1 MAAPDPWWRG
11 AVLYQIYPRSFADH
25 DGDGVGDIAG
35 IRRHVDH
42 VADLG
47 VDGVWLSPFYR
58 SPMADF
64 GYDISDHCD
73 VDPLFGSLAD
83 AEGLIGD
90 LHHRGLRVVVD
101 LVPNHTSDRHRWFEA
116 SRTSPEDPKR
126 SWYVW
131 RPGRDGGP
139 PNNWR
144 AVFTGERRWTRDADG
159 QLRPE
164 DAVPPPP
171 GADVSAWTHDPA
183 TDEWY
188 LHTFLPQ
195 QPDLDWR
202 NPAVVEAMHDV
213 VRFWLERG
221 VDGFRID
228 ALKTVGKPPGL
239 PDVAAAHVLEPEA
252 GLTDTDLVVEVVEG
266 LRAVCDEVADD
277 VLLLGEVHHPSVS
290 EIMRLVGPGRLGSAF
305 EFPPLF
311 DRWSA
316 AAWRHHV
323 DETEAE
329 LVRSAGGA
337 WPTWVLSN
345 HDVPRHADRLGD
357 PARAR
362 AAAVLLLMLRGTA
375 CLFAGEELGLVDADV
390 PPDRRVD
397 PGGRDG
403 CRAPIPWTAGPRH
416 GWDGPAQPWLPFPRH
431 AVGHD
436 AASQATDPDSFLALY
451 RRTLALRRAEPA
463 LRHGTFAWVGD
474 GELARPLPPDVLGW
488 RRAAPAEHRG
498 DGEHRSDGEHRGDVV
513 VLVSFAAEATTVGL
527 HGEWK
532 VAVDS
537 RTPSRHGH
545 PFDGHLAGDQAVVLL
560 PR

>member
-1 MAAPDPWWRG
+1 MAAAEPWWRG
-11 AVLYQIYPRSFADH
+11 AAIYQIYPRSFADH
-25 DGDGVGDIAG
+25 DGDGVGDLRG
-35 IRRHVDH
+35 IRGHVDH

-47 VDGVWLSPFYR
+47 VDAVWLSPFYR

-64 GYDISDHCD
+64 GYDVSDHCD
-73 VDPLFGSLAD
+73 VDPRFGTLAD

-90 LHHRGLRVVVD
+90 LHDRGLRVVVD

-116 SRTSPEDPKR
+116 SRSSPADPKR
-126 SWYVW
+126 DWYVW
-131 RPGRDGGP
+131 RPGRGDGP

-144 AVFTGERRWTRDADG
+144 AVFTGERRWTRDADD

-171 GADVSAWTHDPA
+171 GTDVSAWTHDPA
-183 TDEWY
+183 SGEWY

-202 NPAVVEAMHDV
+202 NPAVVAAMHDV

-239 PDVAAAHVLEPEA
+239 PDVPPAHVLEPEA

-266 LRAVCDEVADD
+266 LRAVCDAVADD

-316 AAWRHHV
+316 EAWRRHV

-329 LVRSAGGA
+329 LARSDGDA

-362 AAAVLLLMLRGTA
+362 AAAVLLLALRGTA

-403 CRAPIPWTAGPRH
+403 CRAPVPWTPGPRH
-416 GWDGPAQPWLPFPRH
+416 GWDGPAEPWLPFPRN
-431 AVGHD
+431 AEGHD
-436 AASQATDPDSFLALY
+436 AATQAADVDSSLALY
-451 RRTLALRRAEPA
+451 RRLLALRHDERA
-463 LRHGTFAWVGD
+463 LRHGGFAWLGD
-474 GELARPLPPDVLGW
+474 EPLVDPLPDDVLGW
-488 RRAAPAEHRG
+488 RRTTGAG
-498 DGEHRSDGEHRGDVV
+498 GSDREVV
-513 VLVSFAAEATTVGL
+513 VLVSFTGAASEVELRGTWTV
-527 HGEWK
+527 
-532 VAVDS
+532 AADS
-537 RTPSRHGH
+537 RAPSRHGH
-545 PFDGHLAGDQAVVLL
+545 RFDGHLAGDHAVVLL